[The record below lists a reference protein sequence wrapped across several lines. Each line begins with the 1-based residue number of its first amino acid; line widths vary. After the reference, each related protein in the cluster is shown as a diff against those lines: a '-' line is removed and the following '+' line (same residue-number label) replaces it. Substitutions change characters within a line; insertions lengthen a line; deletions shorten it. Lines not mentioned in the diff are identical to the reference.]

1 MPSDMSQYPRTNTAS
16 RPSEASIIGKD
27 LTITGDVTS
36 NGELRIDGR
45 VQGNVHCLSL
55 ILGENAEIKGDVKA
69 EDVLIGGRLLG
80 SVRGRRVMLQST
92 AHVEGDLLHKDL
104 AMEQGAYFQGE
115 SRRAEGPLTAAQPA
129 QKQKVT
135 AEPQQE
141 HSEGRKDTPPTSFI
155 RSPLSAK

>member
-1 MPSDMSQYPRTNTAS
+1 MTQDPRTITVS
-16 RPSEASIIGKD
+16 RPSEASTIGED

-36 NGELRIDGR
+36 KGELLIDGR

-55 ILGENAEIKGDVKA
+55 ILGENSVITGDVKA
-69 EDVLIGGRLLG
+69 EDVLIGGRLIG
-80 SVRGRRVMLQST
+80 SARGRRVILQST

-115 SRRAEGPLTAAQPA
+115 SRRSEDPLAAAQPA

-155 RSPLSAK
+155 RSLQEADSF